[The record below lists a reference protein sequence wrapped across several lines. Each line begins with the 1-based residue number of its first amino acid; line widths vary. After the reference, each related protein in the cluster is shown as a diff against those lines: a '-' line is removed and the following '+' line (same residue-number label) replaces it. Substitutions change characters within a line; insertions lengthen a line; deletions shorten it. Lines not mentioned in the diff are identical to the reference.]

1 MGFISTRTWG
11 YWTAILLFASPHS
24 RMKGLAPS
32 SWLDHELHHI
42 SQSSCR
48 KEREKKKIHL
58 LNAVLGMEHSLKFG
72 REQYCFMGLRLRL
85 S

>member
-1 MGFISTRTWG
+1 MQ
-11 YWTAILLFASPHS
+11 
-24 RMKGLAPS
+24 KG
-32 SWLDHELHHI
+32 
-42 SQSSCR
+42 
-48 KEREKKKIHL
+48 EREEKKIHL